1 MFTCPICNVTFT
13 ASKASDLYS
22 FNTHIDSCL
31 NRETIGKILKEQKS
45 AFVSKCESKVKGKKR
60 KQEGKIKK
68 RKNKIL
74 KNIKT
79 HSIDKYFNK

>member
-1 MFTCPICNVTFT
+1 M
-13 ASKASDLYS
+13 
-22 FNTHIDSCL
+22 
-31 NRETIGKILKEQKS
+31 
-45 AFVSKCESKVKGKKR
+45 SKCENKVKSKKR